1 MDNPLRKQHFVELEG
16 VRYPLQFSRFDF
28 ARAQADLN
36 IPFIP
41 YGGSW
46 VWDAKDDTQG
56 FVVLAAFLYAGMKR
70 AKPDL
75 TIDWLDERITPDN
88 MEALAKALQ
97 PALEDFSQRLLQQL
111 GSLAEKAQVSNSG
124 QANTSNGSGHGTP
137 PTSESATSS
146 SGASPRVRT
155 KPTTK
160 PGSAESK

>member
-1 MDNPLRKQHFVELEG
+1 MENPLRKQHFVELEG

-28 ARAQADLN
+28 ARAQADLG

-41 YGGSW
+41 YGESW
-46 VWDAKDDTQG
+46 VWDAKDDAQG

-70 AKPDL
+70 GKPDL

-88 MEALAKALQ
+88 MEALAKAINSALQ
-97 PALEDFSQRLLQQL
+97 DFSQRLLQQL
-111 GSLAEKAQVSNSG
+111 GSLAEKAQSSAG

-146 SGASPRVRT
+146 SGASPHVKTRRT
-155 KPTTK
+155 TR
-160 PGSAESK
+160 PGSGESK